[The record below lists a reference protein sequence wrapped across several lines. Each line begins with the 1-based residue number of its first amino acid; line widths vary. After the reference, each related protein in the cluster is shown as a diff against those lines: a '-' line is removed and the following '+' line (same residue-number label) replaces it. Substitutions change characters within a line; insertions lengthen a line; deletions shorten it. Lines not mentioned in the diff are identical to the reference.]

1 MKNPC
6 IHIDWST
13 DGLQFALK
21 SNDIVIIVDT
31 LRFSS
36 AVVTAV
42 AHGFTVYPV
51 ADERKGRELAASVGA
66 VMAGKPG
73 KARYSLSPR
82 SFLDRERAGT
92 VVVLYSPN
100 GAVCASHIQHNDTA
114 YIGCFLN
121 ARAVAQHLRA
131 CVDTTDRNVTMLACG
146 EQRAFAS
153 GERIIYVKED
163 GQRVFAV
170 EDYLAC
176 GAIISFIDMDKTA
189 EATICEATFRA
200 TRDHLLELMLG
211 SFSGRYL
218 NDKGLAADVE
228 HAAQI
233 NLYDTVP
240 VVCEGR
246 IIAAN
251 ATT

>member
-1 MKNPC
+1 MQKPC

-51 ADERKGRELAASVGA
+51 ADEREGKELAASVGA

-73 KARYSLSPR
+73 KAKYSLSPR

-92 VVVLYSPN
+92 SVVLYSPN
-100 GAVCASHIQHNDTA
+100 GATCASHIQHDDTA

-121 ARAVAQHLRA
+121 ARAVAQKVRA
-131 CVDTTDRNVTMLACG
+131 CVDRTDRNVTVLACG

-163 GQRVFAV
+163 AQRVFAI

-176 GAIISFIDMDKTA
+176 GAILSSIHMDKTA
-189 EATICEATFRA
+189 EATTCEAAFMA

-218 NDKGLAADVE
+218 QDRGLAADVE

-233 NLYDTVP
+233 DLYDIVP
-240 VVCEGR
+240 VVYGGR
-246 IIAAN
+246 IIAAD